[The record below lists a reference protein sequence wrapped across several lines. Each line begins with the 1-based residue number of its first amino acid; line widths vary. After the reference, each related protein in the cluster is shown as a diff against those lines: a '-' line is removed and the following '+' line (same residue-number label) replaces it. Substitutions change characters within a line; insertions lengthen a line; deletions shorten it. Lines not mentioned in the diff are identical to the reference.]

1 MSAQDITFAFQVA
14 PTGTGPDHQQYAE
27 VIEDAKFGQAL
38 GYESAWLL
46 EHHFSDYYP
55 TPSPLL
61 HMAHIAAHCPGL
73 GLGTSVLV
81 TPWYH
86 PLRLAEEISML
97 NSMTSGRLHLGLGR
111 GTAKSEYDAYGVDMN
126 EARGR
131 FAEIWRIVE
140 AALSGEPFSFH
151 GKYYDIPHEIRLRPT
166 PVDKPV
172 NFYGAI
178 GSLPSAG
185 IMADLGLTPLCLSTF
200 PDHLLRRILETW
212 REGMAE
218 KGRGTDVHYPVSV
231 KLFLGDTDEEARA
244 LARRYLPHYFDLQAR
259 HYEVDAT
266 PWDGIPEYAAFSKM
280 FANLKQLA
288 NPDNLG
294 PFIDSN
300 FIGSAETVAAR
311 IEALIDVGFDYFM
324 ISAAV
329 PGVPQPVRQDQYRRF
344 AEELA
349 PRFSKQFAARAG
361 DGQAAAD

>member
-1 MSAQDITFAFQVA
+1 MSSKDATFAFQVA

-27 VIEDAKFGQAL
+27 VVEDARLGQAL

-97 NSMTSGRLHLGLGR
+97 NSMTSGSLHLGLGR

-131 FAEIWRIVE
+131 FAEIWHIVE
-140 AALSGEPFSFH
+140 TALKGEPFSFE
-151 GKYYDIPHEIRLRPT
+151 GKYYTIPNEIRLRPT
-166 PVDKPV
+166 PTDKAV

-178 GSLPSAG
+178 GSLPSAE
-185 IMADLGLTPLCLSTF
+185 IMGGLGLTPLCLSTF
-200 PDHLLRRILETW
+200 PDRLLGRILTTW
-212 REGMAE
+212 RESMAAA
-218 KGRGTDVHYPVSV
+218 GRGTDVHYPVSV
-231 KLFLGDTDEEARA
+231 KLFMADTDAEAQA
-244 LARRYLPHYFDLQAR
+244 LAKRYLPHYFELQAS

-300 FIGSAETVAAR
+300 FIGSVETVTAR
-311 IEALIDVGFDYFM
+311 VQALIDVGFDYFM
-324 ISAAV
+324 VSAAM
-329 PGVPQPVRQDQYRRF
+329 PGVPQEVRQDQYRRF
-344 AEELA
+344 AGQVA
-349 PRFSKQFAARAG
+349 PMFSRAFG
-361 DGQAAAD
+361 AGASQQQAAG

>member
-1 MSAQDITFAFQVA
+1 MSTPDVTFAFQVA
-14 PTGTGPDHQQYAE
+14 PTGTGPDHEQYAQ
-27 VIEDAKFGQAL
+27 VIEDAKLGQSL

-55 TPSPLL
+55 TPSPLV
-61 HMAHIAAHCPGL
+61 HMAHLAAHCPGL

-97 NSMTSGRLHLGLGR
+97 NSMTSGTLHLGLGR

-131 FAEIWRIVE
+131 FAEIWRIME
-140 AALSGEPFSFH
+140 MALKGEPFCFH
-151 GKYYDIPHEIRLRPT
+151 GTYYDIPREISLRPQ
-166 PVDKPV
+166 PVDKPIR
-172 NFYGAI
+172 FYGAI

-185 IMADLGLTPLCLSTF
+185 IMAKLGLTPLCLSTF
-200 PDHLLRRILETW
+200 PDRLLRRILDTW
-212 REGMAE
+212 REGMAAE
-218 KGRGTDVHYPVSV
+218 GRGTDVHYPVSV
-231 KLFLGDTDEEARA
+231 KLFMGDTDAEAQA
-244 LARRYLPHYFDLQAR
+244 LAKRYLPHYFDLQAR

-266 PWDGIPEYAAFSKM
+266 PWDDIPEYEAFSKM

-300 FIGSAETVAAR
+300 FIGSVETIKAR
-311 IEALIDVGFDYFM
+311 IAALVDVGFDYFM
-324 ISAAV
+324 ISAAM
-329 PGVPQPVRQDQYRRF
+329 PGVPQSVRQEQYRRF
-344 AEELA
+344 AEEVA
-349 PRFSKQFAARAG
+349 PAFSSGFRGNAG
-361 DGQAAAD
+361 QQQAAG